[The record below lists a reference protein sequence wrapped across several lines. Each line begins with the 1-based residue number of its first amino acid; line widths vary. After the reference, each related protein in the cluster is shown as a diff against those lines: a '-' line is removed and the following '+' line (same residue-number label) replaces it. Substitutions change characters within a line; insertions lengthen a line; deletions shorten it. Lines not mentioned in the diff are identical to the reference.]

1 MPPRI
6 KYFPLLVPISPGLSR
21 LLFSPMLN
29 NCRGCRVDSLQNRMV
44 GDCRRAVR
52 ALRAEDSQTATP
64 ATAFRLAAVTRGP
77 EGTFRLQ
84 PSMQAARLGPKP
96 HSRSNH
102 DFLEQNRRLGCVS
115 MAVGGRATEAASTP
129 ENRRAQDVLQV
140 LWLSMLE
147 RQCKELDSFDASLSG
162 SRFNEMQETLA
173 SHEST
178 ELGTMASSP
187 ALEGGRGG
195 RGGVVKRPWH
205 AAAKNPCTDAVMN
218 PGRADRSHCAAG
230 DEDRGWC

>member
-115 MAVGGRATEAASTP
+115 MAVGDRATKAASTP

-162 SRFNEMQETLA
+162 IAIQRDARNPRQPRIHGTRNNGQLPSLGGWARWARWGGEATLA
-173 SHEST
+173 RSCKES
-178 ELGTMASSP
+178 LHRRRHGSWQS
-187 ALEGGRGG
+187 
-195 RGGVVKRPWH
+195 
-205 AAAKNPCTDAVMN
+205 
-218 PGRADRSHCAAG
+218 
-230 DEDRGWC
+230 